1 MLMDVTVFVRQPNAP
16 DYSKL
21 GEKEFATLPR
31 ADEYIS
37 AEWEGGKKF
46 FQVIAIHHRDDGQTI
61 EVYAI
66 QSDPPWELKKGR
78 TIGFG
83 GR

>member
-1 MLMDVTVFVRQPNAP
+1 MEVTLFVRQPNAT

-21 GEKEFATLPR
+21 WKNEFAIFPR
-31 ADEYIS
+31 TDEYVS
-37 AEWEGGKKF
+37 AEWEGSKKHF
-46 FQVIAIHHRDDGQTI
+46 KVMAIHHTEDGETI
-61 EVYAI
+61 ELYAI
-66 QSDPPWELKKGR
+66 QSDPPWEVKKGR